1 MLSSSANV
9 GRSNEVGA
17 LISCSA
23 NIMRVDVASGVSR
36 QFSLYAHDKARRVM
50 SVEVEA
56 VAADVKKKHQA
67 SRKTTSEKTTAVV
80 KKPDHPSYADMIKQA
95 LIALKERGGSS
106 RQAILKYLMANFKLV
121 ADENAVNTR
130 LKAAL
135 RNGVKSELLK
145 QSTGSGASGSFRL
158 GVDAVK
164 KEKKLPAA
172 VVQQEKVVVAKPKR
186 TGKLVAVEAVKK
198 NIKKTA
204 KKAAATTTD
213 VGGTKSGKKKTPVMK
228 MEVKKQQVAKP
239 KRAKVS
245 PAKKKAV
252 PLAAAKKPST
262 KTRSAKK

>member
-1 MLSSSANV
+1 
-9 GRSNEVGA
+9 
-17 LISCSA
+17 
-23 NIMRVDVASGVSR
+23 
-36 QFSLYAHDKARRVM
+36 M

-164 KEKKLPAA
+164 KEKTKLPAA